1 MAVNSK
7 ELFSYNNL
15 IHAVSGAVGSMVGM
29 IVFYPLDTVRCRLQL
44 EDKRK
49 AKNTLSVIKELV
61 REEGVGT
68 LYRGIIPVLQSIC
81 ASNFVYFYVYN
92 GLKGVMKGGD
102 SGKDLIL
109 ASIAGVINVLLT
121 TPLWMVNTRIKMS
134 GVTDTARYDGILDGI
149 MKVSN
154 TEGVPALWS
163 GTIPSLILVSNPAIH
178 MTVYQALKRKVSWRK
193 ELSAATYFLLSA
205 IAKTVA
211 TILTYPLQLAQTKL
225 RHGHS
230 HSDLNSNA
238 GTIQLLLY
246 IIKKQGFNGL
256 FKGMEAKL
264 LQTVLTTALM
274 FMTYEK
280 IAAFVFRI
288 MG

>member
-15 IHAVSGAVGSMVGM
+15 IHAISGAVGSMVGM

-49 AKNTLSVIKELV
+49 ARNTIAVILELIKE
-61 REEGVGT
+61 EGIGS
-68 LYRGIIPVLQSIC
+68 LYKGIIPVLQSIC
-81 ASNFVYFYVYN
+81 ASNFVYFYIYN
-92 GLKGVMKGGD
+92 GLKASVKGGEG
-102 SGKDLIL
+102 GKDLIL
-109 ASIAGVINVLLT
+109 ASVAGAINVLLT

-134 GVTDTARYDGILDGI
+134 GITDVRRYNGLVDGLV
-149 MKVSN
+149 KVSS
-154 TEGVPALWS
+154 TEGVPALWA
-163 GTIPSLILVSNPAIH
+163 GTVPSLILVSNPAIH
-178 MTVYQALKRKVSWRK
+178 MAVYQSIKRRLSWKNEISAL
-193 ELSAATYFLLSA
+193 TYFLMSA
-205 IAKTVA
+205 IAKMVA
-211 TILTYPLQLAQTKL
+211 TIITYPLQLAQAKL
-225 RHGHS
+225 RHGP
-230 HSDLNSNA
+230 SDLATNS
-238 GTIQLLLY
+238 GTIQLLIY
-246 IIKKQGFNGL
+246 IIRRQGVKGL
-256 FKGMEAKL
+256 YKGMEAKL

>member
-15 IHAVSGAVGSMVGM
+15 IHAISGAVGSMVGM

-49 AKNTLSVIKELV
+49 ARNTIAVILELIKE
-61 REEGVGT
+61 EGIGS
-68 LYRGIIPVLQSIC
+68 LYKGIIPVLQSIC
-81 ASNFVYFYVYN
+81 ASNFVYFYIYN
-92 GLKGVMKGGD
+92 GLKASVKGGE
-102 SGKDLIL
+102 G
-109 ASIAGVINVLLT
+109 AINVLLT

-134 GVTDTARYDGILDGI
+134 GITDVRRYNGLVDGLV
-149 MKVSN
+149 KVSS
-154 TEGVPALWS
+154 TEGVPALWA
-163 GTIPSLILVSNPAIH
+163 GTVPSLILVSNPAIH
-178 MTVYQALKRKVSWRK
+178 MAVYQSIKRRLSWKNEISAL
-193 ELSAATYFLLSA
+193 TYFLMSA
-205 IAKTVA
+205 IAKMVA
-211 TILTYPLQLAQTKL
+211 TIITYPLQLAQAKL
-225 RHGHS
+225 RHGP
-230 HSDLNSNA
+230 SDLATNS
-238 GTIQLLLY
+238 GTIQLLIY
-246 IIKKQGFNGL
+246 IIRRQGVKGL
-256 FKGMEAKL
+256 YKGMEAKL